1 MSNSHLPFSST
12 SPVDSV
18 PYKAPNY
25 STKVISE
32 LKSEI
37 MSLELKFKEIQNP
50 QPLKIPDR
58 ATIEIDFYEYLKK
71 IEKEKGAKA
80 CPDGESNLWKELQ
93 FLLANDPSRA
103 SEHWVTFHRISEYR
117 SQQEPFVRSPELQIA
132 EIETK
137 LTALLQTWQDYTG
150 TEYPL

>member
-1 MSNSHLPFSST
+1 MSNSHLPISST
-12 SPVDSV
+12 SPVDSI
-18 PYKAPNY
+18 PYQAPNY

-37 MSLELKFKEIQNP
+37 MFLELKFKELNNP

-58 ATIEIDFYEYLKK
+58 ATVEIDFYEHLRK

-80 CPDGESNLWKELQ
+80 CPEGESNLRKELN
-93 FLLANDPSRA
+93 FLLENDPIRA

-117 SQQEPFVRSPELQIA
+117 SQQGPYVRSPELQIE
-132 EIETK
+132 EIEAK
-137 LTALLQTWQDYTG
+137 LEVLLKTWHDYTG